1 MPVSCSSLVK
11 VKQTPK
17 QKTPCTITVKEF
29 YGPRDI
35 EMHKDYIIKSYESM
49 PNSCHVLGGPVSMI
63 SSWLTTS
70 TMNRSMMVLIATEHT
85 SVRGMAIAT
94 VGGRGSSIYLNLIC
108 TTKTCHGAGRSII
121 EHLMTVAL
129 KQRCPYIELHAVSTA
144 VSFYTRLG
152 FERVPTKPTK
162 KRSRQ
167 SVSFED
173 TNTNNDKTLHLR
185 LNVLWYFSCFIRSFL
200 SANDQRN
207 IGLVFCNC
215 T

>member
-11 VKQTPK
+11 GTTATSTKK
-17 QKTPCTITVKEF
+17 SPCTITVKEF

-35 EMHKDYIIKSYESM
+35 EMHQKYIIESYESM
-49 PNSCHVLGGPVSMI
+49 PTSCHVLGGPVSMI
-63 SSWLTTS
+63 SSWLNTS
-70 TMNRSMMVLIATEHT
+70 TKNRHMMVLIATEET

-94 VGGRGSSIYLNLIC
+94 VGGRGSNIYLNLIC
-108 TTKTCHGAGRSII
+108 TTKTCRGAGRTIM

-144 VSFYTRLG
+144 LSFYTRLG
-152 FERVPTKPTK
+152 FERVPPKTK
-162 KRSRQ
+162 KRPRQ
-167 SVSFED
+167 NN
-173 TNTNNDKTLHLR
+173 NTTIHLR

-207 IGLVFCNC
+207 IGMVF